1 MENFICH
8 YFSNLKSM
16 NVLKKYAKHNGNHEL
31 KKLKYGTTYKNYYP
45 KNKYIFNE
53 IYKEQLIPREELVF
67 LVKRILNHKSKFET
81 SQPDLMLKKIAEG
94 FVKEHHDLF
103 EDFERKDENTDDEYE
118 ENLPKIISLKKEED
132 MNTNVSKNDVENVSK
147 NDVENVS
154 KNDVENV
161 SKNTIEK
168 LDEIKQ
174 DVKDIEQL
182 KEHPDKKHIE
192 EFNARIAELKDDISR
207 KFNDMIDSHMDLKK
221 SIEEK
226 RNINDKDAKARIDNM
241 EGKIEMLYGQQMEE
255 KLKPK
260 KEKKYQPAVKSKE
273 DIMREFISKKF
284 IT

>member
-1 MENFICH
+1 
-8 YFSNLKSM
+8 M
-16 NVLKKYAKHNGNHEL
+16 NVLKKYINHNNNNKLRRL
-31 KKLKYGTTYKNYYP
+31 KFGSRYRNYEE
-45 KNKYIFNE
+45 KNKYIFNDLYRSE
-53 IYKEQLIPREELVF
+53 EIPREELVF
-67 LVKRILNHKSKFET
+67 LVKRILNYKSNKE
-81 SQPDLMLKKIAEG
+81 PDLLLKKIAEG
-94 FVKEHHDLF
+94 FVKDHHELF
-103 EDFERKDENTDDEYE
+103 EDYKHKDENTDDEYE

-132 MNTNVSKNDVENVSK
+132 MSINTSKNTSK
-147 NDVENVS
+147 NTSENTSENNTENSVNNKDGS
-154 KNDVENV
+154 KTL
-161 SKNTIEK
+161 NTIEK

-174 DVKDIEQL
+174 DVKEIEQL

-284 IT
+284 II